1 LNLLGAAGK
10 PGLAFVLVEL
20 LLKIILGVFGAGE
33 CRQRNSEF
41 AVALGADG
49 NRGRNG
55 QPFRDSQNPW
65 FHKISFPQ
73 ATAGRDRGLWIFHW
87 A

>member
-1 LNLLGAAGK
+1 MNLLGAAGK
-10 PGLAFVLVEL
+10 LGLAFVLVEL

-33 CRQRNSEF
+33 CRKRNSEF

-49 NRGRNG
+49 NRGRNR
-55 QPFRDSQNPW
+55 QPFRDSQNRW
-65 FHKISFPQ
+65 FHGISFPQ
-73 ATAGRDRGLWIFHW
+73 SIARRDRGLWIFHR